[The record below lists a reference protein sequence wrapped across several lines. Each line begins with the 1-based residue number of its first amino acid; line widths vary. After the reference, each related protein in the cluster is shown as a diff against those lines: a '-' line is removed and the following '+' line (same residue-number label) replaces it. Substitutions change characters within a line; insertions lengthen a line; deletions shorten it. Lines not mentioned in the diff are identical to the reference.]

1 MLQYVLCWF
10 YQCDWLLSPVFQTFD
25 RYRCARLVMECL
37 CQFLDPS
44 MNRMS
49 VAICSI
55 LAAKVRFLA
64 HNVKCRTFQL
74 YLSVENYVKEKNL
87 FLLFFI
93 QLIKV
98 MLGAWSIFMHLPPP
112 PLKKEAYCFATVSWS
127 VCRSVDLL
135 TPSLN
140 QYQTWC
146 KGCPQWVDDPY
157 SQFRHVNHS
166 EISDQS
172 DRF

>member
-10 YQCDWLLSPVFQTFD
+10 YQSDWLLSPVFQTFD

-64 HNVKCRTFQL
+64 HNAKCRTFQL

-87 FLLFFI
+87 FLLIFI
-93 QLIKV
+93 QLINV
-98 MLGAWSIFMHLPPP
+98 MLGAWSIFMPPP
-112 PLKKEAYCFATVSWS
+112 SLEKGGLLFCNCQLVSLL
-127 VCRSVDLL
+127 VCRPSVVCSISFDPFTNLVQGVA
-135 TPSLN
+135 LN
-140 QYQTWC
+140 
-146 KGCPQWVDDPY
+146 
-157 SQFRHVNHS
+157 
-166 EISDQS
+166 E
-172 DRF
+172 